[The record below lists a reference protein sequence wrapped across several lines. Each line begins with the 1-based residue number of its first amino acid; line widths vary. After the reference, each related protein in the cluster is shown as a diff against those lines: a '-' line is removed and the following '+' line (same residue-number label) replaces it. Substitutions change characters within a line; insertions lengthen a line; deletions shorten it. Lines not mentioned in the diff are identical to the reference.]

1 MAFKKKK
8 KNDRE
13 AMDEALSVPV
23 LQLGD
28 EVPEVTCD
36 STMGMFN
43 LHDVVDGAFS
53 VIVTF
58 LFPFDP
64 VGTTELALLAK
75 LKDEFD
81 QRDAKLVA
89 LCVDTKENHR
99 KWIEDVQELQEVV
112 VWFPIIADEN
122 AEISRLLNLV
132 KPMVRAVRPTVHG
145 FLCRSFGFIYFLGDR
160 PLRGVFL
167 SLSFCF
173 LPSLPNSLT
182 HSISLSLSSS
192 RLALA
197 IRHSRAF
204 GQGCECEAEPQA
216 GDAGHDP

>member
-1 MAFKKKK
+1 MKK
-8 KNDRE
+8 E
-13 AMDEALSVPV
+13 
-23 LQLGD
+23 
-28 EVPEVTCD
+28 
-36 STMGMFN
+36 STAP
-43 LHDVVDGAFS
+43 LTHAWRAWADWQHTS
-53 VIVTF
+53 
-58 LFPFDP
+58 
-64 VGTTELALLAK
+64 E
-75 LKDEFD
+75 KDEFD

-167 SLSFCF
+167 SLSFSF
-173 LPSLPNSLT
+173 LPSLPHSLT
-182 HSISLSLSSS
+182 HSLNLSLSLFLTP
-192 RLALA
+192 RLG
-197 IRHSRAF
+197 HSPFARIWTRL
-204 GQGCECEAEPQA
+204 
-216 GDAGHDP
+216 